1 MATTNINYSALE
13 EGYDLEIN
21 KLTPVLTKRQQ
32 ITHELNQIQT
42 LRHSNLHSAQQAL
55 LNSTT
60 LSDDQS
66 ARQEL
71 DDVQS
76 SINNALQQVRSL
88 VDELRYLADPSDPRV
103 RAQVDATKNQVQQA
117 IQDYY
122 RSQTEFDRALRDQVW
137 RRYEIANPEA
147 SPEEVE
153 HGVQQV
159 LAGTE
164 MVQGARTRQARD
176 AQAAVM
182 ERSAAIRKIEQDL
195 MALSEL
201 SQQVAELVRAHE
213 PMVETIEENAEKTA
227 FNYEKGNEKIGHAII
242 SARNARKYK
251 WYILLRL
258 HEMNNEMCFYGRFA
272 TLFEYFQHLD
282 TCGYGLLLK
291 KFPDITP
298 ELYQADRAQWFSST
312 TQWDI
317 LGDQQML
324 TFICTLSSDLRYST
338 RALRNAT
345 LSMVLRYG
353 V

>member
-1 MATTNINYSALE
+1 MTTTSINYSALE
-13 EGYDLEIN
+13 QGYDLEIN

-32 ITHELNQIQT
+32 ITHELNQLQT
-42 LRHSNLHSAQQAL
+42 LRDSNLYSTQQAL

-60 LSDDQS
+60 VSDDQL

-71 DDVQS
+71 DDIRS
-76 SINNALQQVRSL
+76 SINNTLQQVRTL

-122 RSQTEFDRALRDQVW
+122 RSQTEFDRALREQVW

-159 LAGTE
+159 LAGTQ
-164 MVQGARTRQARD
+164 MVFQVQGARTRQAKD

-201 SQQVAELVRAHE
+201 SQQVAELVRSHE
-213 PMVETIEENAEKTA
+213 PIVEKIEENAEETRL
-227 FNYEKGNEKIGHAII
+227 NYEKGNEKIGHAIV

-251 WYILLRL
+251 WYILLVCIL
-258 HEMNNEMCFYGRFA
+258 IIAIIVAICVGW
-272 TLFEYFQHLD
+272 
-282 TCGYGLLLK
+282 CK
-291 KFPDITP
+291 
-298 ELYQADRAQWFSST
+298 ST
-312 TQWDI
+312 NH
-317 LGDQQML
+317 
-324 TFICTLSSDLRYST
+324 C
-338 RALRNAT
+338 
-345 LSMVLRYG
+345 
-353 V
+353 